1 MVQFHLSHSDKK
13 YFYPETAA
21 DITLE
26 QYVYFH
32 KFILP
37 QYPEVELDAIM
48 YRNDRDAV
56 YEKIK
61 PYARKLKV
69 ETKDVNQITVINEL
83 EKIIDTQEVK
93 DNVRRFLPS
102 LISTWSAFDKGLAQ
116 NLEIMDEVWETQ
128 VKYPYMAKVVNYF
141 TGIPLD
147 ACYGKVAESLELK
160 YLTYMFTKILNAI
173 SVPEEL
179 KYKQIYDFNGTLY
192 YLPDKLMSK
201 STLLEFAEAAQFD
214 KGRKAIENND
224 AQGLLHV
231 IAVLLRK
238 KDEAYS
244 DEIFQRNCIDFLKL
258 PLQVGF
264 EIGFFLT
271 KLSENY
277 QVDLQTSM
285 LRKAMQSMPALQNN

>member
-1 MVQFHLSHSDKK
+1 MVQFHLSHSDTK

-37 QYPEVELDAIM
+37 QYPEIELDALIAQKQM
-48 YRNDRDAV
+48 NAAYD
-56 YEKIK
+56 KIK
-61 PYARKLKV
+61 PYAKKLGIDLKA
-69 ETKDVNQITVINEL
+69 TPTDVVKEC
-83 EKIIDTQEVK
+83 EIILLTNNVK
-93 DNVRRFLPS
+93 DNVRRFLPA
-102 LISTWSAFDKGLAQ
+102 LIDQFNQSQSKLIECF
-116 NLEIMDEVWETQ
+116 EIMDEVWEAQ

-160 YLTYMFTKILNAI
+160 YLTFMFSKILNAI

-192 YLPDKLMSK
+192 YLPDKLMAK

-238 KDEAYS
+238 KDESYS
-244 DEIFQRNCIDFLKL
+244 EEVFQRNCIDFLKL

-271 KLSENY
+271 KLSESY

-285 LRKAMQSMPALQNN
+285 LRKAMQSMPALQDN

>member
-1 MVQFHLSHSDKK
+1 MVQFHLSHSDTK

-37 QYPEVELDAIM
+37 QYPEVELDALIAQKQM
-48 YRNDRDAV
+48 NAA

-61 PYARKLKV
+61 PYAKKLGVDLKTTPKDV
-69 ETKDVNQITVINEL
+69 VQECEIILLTKD
-83 EKIIDTQEVK
+83 VK
-93 DNVRRFLPS
+93 DNVRRFLPA
-102 LISTWSAFDKGLAQ
+102 LIDQFNASQSKLVECF
-116 NLEIMDEVWETQ
+116 EIMDEVWEAQ

-141 TGIPLD
+141 TGVPLN

-160 YLTYMFTKILNAI
+160 YLTFMFTKILNAI

-192 YLPDKLMSK
+192 YLPDKLMAK

-214 KGRKAIENND
+214 KGRKAIANND

-244 DEIFQRNCIDFLKL
+244 DEVFQRNCIDFLKL

-271 KLSENY
+271 KLSESY

-285 LRKAMQSMPALQNN
+285 LKKAMESMPPLQSN

>member
-1 MVQFHLSHSDKK
+1 MVQFHLSHSDTK

-37 QYPEVELDAIM
+37 QYPEVELDALIAQKQM
-48 YRNDRDAV
+48 NAA

-61 PYARKLKV
+61 PYAKILGIDLKTTPTDV
-69 ETKDVNQITVINEL
+69 VKECEIILLTKD
-83 EKIIDTQEVK
+83 VK
-93 DNVRRFLPS
+93 DNVRRFLPA
-102 LISTWSAFDKGLAQ
+102 LIDEFNKSQSKLVECF
-116 NLEIMDEVWETQ
+116 EIMDEVWEAQ

-160 YLTYMFTKILNAI
+160 YLNFMFTKILNAI

-192 YLPDKLMSK
+192 YLPDKLMAK

-214 KGRKAIENND
+214 KGRKAIANND

-244 DEIFQRNCIDFLKL
+244 DEVFQRNCIDFLKL

-271 KLSENY
+271 KLSESY
-277 QVDLQTSM
+277 TTDLQTSM
-285 LRKAMQSMPALQNN
+285 LKKAMESMPPLQSN

>member
-1 MVQFHLSHSDKK
+1 MVQFHLSHSDTK

-37 QYPEVELDAIM
+37 QYPEVELDALIAQKQM
-48 YRNDRDAV
+48 NAA

-61 PYARKLKV
+61 PYAKKLGIDLNKLWADV
-69 ETKDVNQITVINEL
+69 VKECEIILLTKD
-83 EKIIDTQEVK
+83 VK
-93 DNVRRFLPS
+93 DNVRRFLPA
-102 LISTWSAFDKGLAQ
+102 LIDQFNASQSKLVECF
-116 NLEIMDEVWETQ
+116 EIMDEVWEAQ

-141 TGIPLD
+141 TGVPLN

-160 YLTYMFTKILNAI
+160 YLTFMFTKILNAI

-192 YLPDKLMSK
+192 YLPDKLMAK

-244 DEIFQRNCIDFLKL
+244 DEVFQRNCIDFLKL

-271 KLSENY
+271 KLSESY
-277 QVDLQTSM
+277 TTDLQTSM
-285 LRKAMQSMPALQNN
+285 LKKAMESMPPLQSN

>member
-1 MVQFHLSHSDKK
+1 MVQFHLSHSDTK

-37 QYPEVELDAIM
+37 QYPEVELDALIAQKQM
-48 YRNDRDAV
+48 NAA

-61 PYARKLKV
+61 PYAKKLGIDLNKLWADV
-69 ETKDVNQITVINEL
+69 VKECEIILLTKD
-83 EKIIDTQEVK
+83 VK
-93 DNVRRFLPS
+93 DNVRRFLPA
-102 LISTWSAFDKGLAQ
+102 LIDQFNQSQSKLVECFG
-116 NLEIMDEVWETQ
+116 IMDEVWEAQ

-160 YLTYMFTKILNAI
+160 YLTFMFTKILNAI

-192 YLPDKLMSK
+192 YLPDKLMAK

-244 DEIFQRNCIDFLKL
+244 DEVFQRNCIDFLKL

-271 KLSENY
+271 KLSESY
-277 QVDLQTSM
+277 TTDLQTSM
-285 LRKAMQSMPALQNN
+285 LKKAMESMPPLQSN

>member
-1 MVQFHLSHSDKK
+1 MVQFHLSHSDTK

-37 QYPEVELDAIM
+37 QYPEVELDALIAQKQM
-48 YRNDRDAV
+48 IAA

-61 PYARKLKV
+61 PYAKKLGIDLKTTPTDV
-69 ETKDVNQITVINEL
+69 VQECEIILLTKD
-83 EKIIDTQEVK
+83 VK
-93 DNVRRFLPS
+93 DNVRRFLPA
-102 LISTWSAFDKGLAQ
+102 LIDQFNASQSKLVECF
-116 NLEIMDEVWETQ
+116 EIMDEVWEAQ

-141 TGIPLD
+141 TGVPLN

-160 YLTYMFTKILNAI
+160 YLTFMFTKILNAI

-192 YLPDKLMSK
+192 YLPDKLMAK

-214 KGRKAIENND
+214 KGRKAIANND

-244 DEIFQRNCIDFLKL
+244 DEVFQRNCIDFLKL

-271 KLSENY
+271 KLSESY
-277 QVDLQTSM
+277 TTDLQTSM
-285 LRKAMQSMPALQNN
+285 LKKAMESMPPLQSN

>member
-1 MVQFHLSHSDKK
+1 MVQFHLSHSDTK

-37 QYPEVELDAIM
+37 QYPEVELDALVAQKQM
-48 YRNDRDAV
+48 NAA

-61 PYARKLKV
+61 PYAKKLGIDLKTTLTDV
-69 ETKDVNQITVINEL
+69 VQECEIILLTKD
-83 EKIIDTQEVK
+83 VK
-93 DNVRRFLPS
+93 DNVRRFLPA
-102 LISTWSAFDKGLAQ
+102 LIDQFNQSQSKLIECF
-116 NLEIMDEVWETQ
+116 EIMDEVWEAN

-160 YLTYMFTKILNAI
+160 YLTFMFSKILNAI

-192 YLPDKLMSK
+192 YLPDKLMAK

-244 DEIFQRNCIDFLKL
+244 DEVFQRNCLDFLKL

-271 KLSENY
+271 KLSESY

-285 LRKAMQSMPALQNN
+285 LKKAMESMPPLQSN

>member
-1 MVQFHLSHSDKK
+1 MVQFHLSHSDTK

-37 QYPEVELDAIM
+37 QYPEVELDALVAQKQM
-48 YRNDRDAV
+48 KAA

-61 PYARKLKV
+61 PYAKKLGIDLFKLREDV
-69 ETKDVNQITVINEL
+69 VQELEIILLTKD
-83 EKIIDTQEVK
+83 VK
-93 DNVRRFLPS
+93 DNVRRFLPA
-102 LISTWSAFDKGLAQ
+102 LIDEFNQSQSKLIECF
-116 NLEIMDEVWETQ
+116 EIMDEVWEAQ

-160 YLTYMFTKILNAI
+160 YLTFMFGKILNAI

-192 YLPDKLMSK
+192 YLPDKLMAK

-244 DEIFQRNCIDFLKL
+244 DEVFQRNCIDFLKL
-258 PLQVGF
+258 PLQVAF

-271 KLSENY
+271 KLSESY

-285 LRKAMQSMPALQNN
+285 LRKAMESMPALQNN

>member
-1 MVQFHLSHSDKK
+1 MVQFHLSHSDTK

-37 QYPEVELDAIM
+37 QYPEVELDALIAQKQM
-48 YRNDRDAV
+48 NAA

-61 PYARKLKV
+61 PYAKKLGIDLK
-69 ETKDVNQITVINEL
+69 TTPTDVVQEC
-83 EKIIDTQEVK
+83 EIILLTNNVK
-93 DNVRRFLPS
+93 DNVRRFLPA
-102 LISTWSAFDKGLAQ
+102 LIDQFNQSQIKLVECFETMDK
-116 NLEIMDEVWETQ
+116 VWEAQ

-160 YLTYMFTKILNAI
+160 YLTFMFTKILNAI

-192 YLPDKLMSK
+192 YLPDKLMAK

-244 DEIFQRNCIDFLKL
+244 DEVFQRNCIDFLKL

-271 KLSENY
+271 KLSESY

-285 LRKAMQSMPALQNN
+285 LRKAMQSMPALQSN

>member
-1 MVQFHLSHSDKK
+1 MVQFSINNAPTK

-37 QYPEVELDAIM
+37 EYPDVELNALVAQRLM
-48 YRNDRDAV
+48 NES

-61 PYARKLKV
+61 PYAKKLKV
-69 ETKDVNQITVINEL
+69 
-83 EKIIDTQEVK
+83 DTSQAQNMVVDQCDNILKTNEVK
-93 DNVRRFLPS
+93 DNVRRFLPA
-102 LISTWSAFDKGLAQ
+102 LIDQYNASQ
-116 NLEIMDEVWETQ
+116 NKLVECLEIMDEVWEAT

-141 TGIPLD
+141 TCIPLD
-147 ACYGKVAESLELK
+147 ACFGKVAESLELK
-160 YLTYMFTKILNAI
+160 YLTFMFGKILNAI

-179 KYKQIYDFNGTLY
+179 KYKQIYDFNGTVY
-192 YLPDKLMSK
+192 YLPDKLMAK

-214 KGRKAIENND
+214 KARKAVENND

-244 DEIFQRNCIDFLKL
+244 EEVFQRNCIDFLKL
-258 PLQVGF
+258 PLQVAF
-264 EIGFFLT
+264 EVGFFLMR
-271 KLSENY
+271 LSENY
-277 QVDLQTSM
+277 QVDLQTSI
-285 LRKAMQSMPALQNN
+285 LKKAIATLPALHDN

>member
-1 MVQFHLSHSDKK
+1 MVQFHLSHSDTK

-37 QYPEVELDAIM
+37 QYPEVELDALVAQKQM
-48 YRNDRDAV
+48 NAA

-61 PYARKLKV
+61 PYAKKLGIDLKTTPTDV
-69 ETKDVNQITVINEL
+69 VQECEIILLTKD
-83 EKIIDTQEVK
+83 VK
-93 DNVRRFLPS
+93 DNVRRFLPA
-102 LISTWSAFDKGLAQ
+102 LIDQFNKSQSKLVECF
-116 NLEIMDEVWETQ
+116 EIMDEVWEAQ

-160 YLTYMFTKILNAI
+160 YLTFMFSKILNAI

-244 DEIFQRNCIDFLKL
+244 DEVFQRNCIDFLKL

-264 EIGFFLT
+264 EVGFFLT
-271 KLSENY
+271 KLSESY

-285 LRKAMQSMPALQNN
+285 LKKAMESMPPLQSN

>member
-1 MVQFHLSHSDKK
+1 MVQFHLSHSDTK

-37 QYPEVELDAIM
+37 GYPEVELDALIAQKQM
-48 YRNDRDAV
+48 KAA

-61 PYARKLKV
+61 PYANKLGIDLKTTTTEV
-69 ETKDVNQITVINEL
+69 VQECE
-83 EKIIDTQEVK
+83 IILLTNNVK
-93 DNVRRFLPS
+93 DNVRRFLPA
-102 LISTWSAFDKGLAQ
+102 LIDQFNQSQKALDKC
-116 NLEIMDEVWETQ
+116 LEIMDEVWESQ
-128 VKYPYMAKVVNYF
+128 VKYPYMAKTVNYF

-160 YLTYMFTKILNAI
+160 YLTYMFSKILNAI
-173 SVPEEL
+173 SVPEIL
-179 KYKQIYDFNGTLY
+179 KYKQIYDFNGALY

-244 DEIFQRNCIDFLKL
+244 EEVFQRNCIDFLKL

-264 EIGFFLT
+264 EIGFF
-271 KLSENY
+271 
-277 QVDLQTSM
+277 
-285 LRKAMQSMPALQNN
+285 

>member
-1 MVQFHLSHSDKK
+1 L
-13 YFYPETAA
+13 
-21 DITLE
+21 
-26 QYVYFH
+26 
-32 KFILP
+32 
-37 QYPEVELDAIM
+37 
-48 YRNDRDAV
+48 
-56 YEKIK
+56 
-61 PYARKLKV
+61 
-69 ETKDVNQITVINEL
+69 TKD
-83 EKIIDTQEVK
+83 VK
-93 DNVRRFLPS
+93 DNVRRFLPA
-102 LISTWSAFDKGLAQ
+102 LIDQFNASQSKLVECF
-116 NLEIMDEVWETQ
+116 EIMDEVWEAQ

-160 YLTYMFTKILNAI
+160 YLNFMFTKILNAI

-192 YLPDKLMSK
+192 YLPDKLMAK

-214 KGRKAIENND
+214 KGRKAIANND

-244 DEIFQRNCIDFLKL
+244 DEVFQRNCIDFLKL

-271 KLSENY
+271 KLSESY
-277 QVDLQTSM
+277 TTDLQTSM
-285 LRKAMQSMPALQNN
+285 LKKAMESMPPLQSN

>member
-1 MVQFHLSHSDKK
+1 MVQFHLSHSDTK

-37 QYPEVELDAIM
+37 GYPEVELDALIAQKQM
-48 YRNDRDAV
+48 KAA

-61 PYARKLKV
+61 PYANKLGIDLKTTTTEV
-69 ETKDVNQITVINEL
+69 VQECE
-83 EKIIDTQEVK
+83 IILLTNNVK
-93 DNVRRFLPS
+93 DNVRRFLPA
-102 LISTWSAFDKGLAQ
+102 LIDQFNQSQKALDKC
-116 NLEIMDEVWETQ
+116 LEIMDEVWESQ
-128 VKYPYMAKVVNYF
+128 VKYPYMAKTVNYF

-160 YLTYMFTKILNAI
+160 YLTFMFSKILNAI

-179 KYKQIYDFNGTLY
+179 TYKQIYDFNGALY

-244 DEIFQRNCIDFLKL
+244 EEVFQRNCIDFLKL

-285 LRKAMQSMPALQNN
+285 LRKAMESMPTLQSN

>member
-1 MVQFHLSHSDKK
+1 MVQFSINNAPTK

-37 QYPEVELDAIM
+37 EYPKVELDALVAQRLM
-48 YRNDRDAV
+48 NEA

-61 PYARKLKV
+61 PYAKKLKV
-69 ETKDVNQITVINEL
+69 DLSQADNDVVDQCDVILITN
-83 EKIIDTQEVK
+83 EVK
-93 DNVRRFLPS
+93 DNVRRFLPA
-102 LISTWSAFDKGLAQ
+102 LIQQYNANQ
-116 NLEIMDEVWETQ
+116 NKLVNCLETMDEVWEAN

-147 ACYGKVAESLELK
+147 ACFGKAAESLELK
-160 YLTYMFTKILNAI
+160 YLTFMFGKILNAI

-179 KYKQIYDFNGTLY
+179 KYKQIYDFNGTVY
-192 YLPDKLMSK
+192 YLPDTLMAK

-214 KGRKAIENND
+214 KARKAVENND

-244 DEIFQRNCIDFLKL
+244 EEVFQRNCIDFLKL
-258 PLQVGF
+258 PLQVAF
-264 EIGFFLT
+264 EVGFFLMR
-271 KLSENY
+271 LSENY

-285 LRKAMQSMPALQNN
+285 LKKAIATLPALHDN

>member
-1 MVQFHLSHSDKK
+1 MVQFHLTHSDTK

-37 QYPEVELDAIM
+37 DYPKVELDALVAQRLM
-48 YRNDRDAV
+48 NEAYGQ
-56 YEKIK
+56 IK
-61 PYARKLKV
+61 PYAKKLRV
-69 ETKDVNQITVINEL
+69 DL
-83 EKIIDTQEVK
+83 TQGQSMVVDQCDNILKTNEVK

-102 LISTWSAFDKGLAQ
+102 LISLFYKREFELIDC
-116 NLEIMDEVWETQ
+116 LETMDEVWEAN

-147 ACYGKVAESLELK
+147 ACFGKVAESLELK
-160 YLTYMFTKILNAI
+160 YLTFMFGKILNAI

-179 KYKQIYDFNGTLY
+179 KYKQIYDFNGTVY
-192 YLPDKLMSK
+192 YLPDTLMAK

-214 KGRKAIENND
+214 KARKAVANND

-244 DEIFQRNCIDFLKL
+244 EEVFQRNCLDFLKL

-285 LRKAMQSMPALQNN
+285 LKKAMQSMPALQDN

>member
-1 MVQFHLSHSDKK
+1 MVQFHLSHSDTK

-37 QYPEVELDAIM
+37 QYPEVELDALVAQKQM
-48 YRNDRDAV
+48 NAA

-61 PYARKLKV
+61 PYAKKLNVDLKA
-69 ETKDVNQITVINEL
+69 TPRDVVQEC
-83 EKIIDTQEVK
+83 EIILLTNNVK

-102 LISTWSAFDKGLAQ
+102 LIDQFNQSQSKLVECF
-116 NLEIMDEVWETQ
+116 EIMDEVWEAQ

-141 TGIPLD
+141 TGIPID

-160 YLTYMFTKILNAI
+160 YLTYMFSKILNAI

-192 YLPDKLMSK
+192 YLPDKLMAK

-244 DEIFQRNCIDFLKL
+244 DEVFQRNCLDFLQL

-271 KLSENY
+271 KLSESY

-285 LRKAMQSMPALQNN
+285 LRKAMESMPALQDN

>member
-1 MVQFHLSHSDKK
+1 MVQFHLSHSDTK

-37 QYPEVELDAIM
+37 QYPEVELDALIAQKQM
-48 YRNDRDAV
+48 KAA

-61 PYARKLKV
+61 PYAKKLGVDLLKLWADV
-69 ETKDVNQITVINEL
+69 VKECEIILLTKD
-83 EKIIDTQEVK
+83 VK
-93 DNVRRFLPS
+93 DNVRRFLPA
-102 LISTWSAFDKGLAQ
+102 LIDEFNKSQSKLVECF
-116 NLEIMDEVWETQ
+116 EIMDEVWEAQ

-160 YLTYMFTKILNAI
+160 YLNFMFTKILNAI

-192 YLPDKLMSK
+192 YLPDKLMAK

-214 KGRKAIENND
+214 KGRKAIANND

-244 DEIFQRNCIDFLKL
+244 DEVFQRNCIDFLKL

-271 KLSENY
+271 KLSESY
-277 QVDLQTSM
+277 TTDLQTSM
-285 LRKAMQSMPALQNN
+285 LKKAMESMPPLQSN

>member
-1 MVQFHLSHSDKK
+1 MVQFHLSHSDTK

-37 QYPEVELDAIM
+37 QYPEVELDALIAQKQM
-48 YRNDRDAV
+48 NAA

-61 PYARKLKV
+61 PYAKKLGIDLKTTPTDV
-69 ETKDVNQITVINEL
+69 VQECEIILLTKD
-83 EKIIDTQEVK
+83 VK
-93 DNVRRFLPS
+93 DNVRRFLPA
-102 LISTWSAFDKGLAQ
+102 LIDEFNKSQSKLVECFG
-116 NLEIMDEVWETQ
+116 IMDEVWEAQ

-160 YLTYMFTKILNAI
+160 YLTFMFTKILNAI

-192 YLPDKLMSK
+192 YLPDKLMAK

-214 KGRKAIENND
+214 KGRKAIANND
-224 AQGLLHV
+224 AQGLLPV

-244 DEIFQRNCIDFLKL
+244 DEVFQRNCIDFLKL

-271 KLSENY
+271 KLSERYTN
-277 QVDLQTSM
+277 DLQTSM
-285 LRKAMQSMPALQNN
+285 LKKAMESMPPLQSN

>member
-1 MVQFHLSHSDKK
+1 MVQFHLSHSDTK

-32 KFILP
+32 KFILH
-37 QYPEVELDAIM
+37 QYHEVELDALIAQKQM
-48 YRNDRDAV
+48 NAAYI
-56 YEKIK
+56 KIK
-61 PYARKLKV
+61 PYAKKLGIDLKTTPTDV
-69 ETKDVNQITVINEL
+69 VKECEIILLTKN
-83 EKIIDTQEVK
+83 VK
-93 DNVRRFLPS
+93 DNVRRFLPA
-102 LISTWSAFDKGLAQ
+102 LIDQYNANQKALDKC
-116 NLEIMDEVWETQ
+116 LEIMDEVWEAQ

-160 YLTYMFTKILNAI
+160 YLTFMFTKILNAI

-192 YLPDKLMSK
+192 YLPDKLMAK

-214 KGRKAIENND
+214 KGRKAIANND

-244 DEIFQRNCIDFLKL
+244 DEVFQRNCIDFLKL

-271 KLSENY
+271 KLSESY
-277 QVDLQTSM
+277 TTDLQTSM
-285 LRKAMQSMPALQNN
+285 LKKAMESMPPLQSN

>member
-1 MVQFHLSHSDKK
+1 MVQFHLSHSDTK

-37 QYPEVELDAIM
+37 QYPEVELDALVAQKQM
-48 YRNDRDAV
+48 KAAYD
-56 YEKIK
+56 KIK
-61 PYARKLKV
+61 PYAKKLGIDLNKLWADV
-69 ETKDVNQITVINEL
+69 VQECEIILLTKD
-83 EKIIDTQEVK
+83 VK

-102 LISTWSAFDKGLAQ
+102 LIDQFNQSQSKLVECF
-116 NLEIMDEVWETQ
+116 EIMDEVWESQ

-160 YLTYMFTKILNAI
+160 YLTFMFTKILNAI

-192 YLPDKLMSK
+192 YLPDKLMAK

-214 KGRKAIENND
+214 KGRKAIANND

-244 DEIFQRNCIDFLKL
+244 DEVFQRNCIDFLKL

-271 KLSENY
+271 KLSESY
-277 QVDLQTSM
+277 TTDLQTSM
-285 LRKAMQSMPALQNN
+285 LKKAMESMPPLQSN

>member
-1 MVQFHLSHSDKK
+1 
-13 YFYPETAA
+13 
-21 DITLE
+21 LE

-37 QYPEVELDAIM
+37 EYPEVELDALVAQKQM
-48 YRNDRDAV
+48 KAAYD
-56 YEKIK
+56 KIK
-61 PYARKLKV
+61 PYAKKLNVDLLKLWV
-69 ETKDVNQITVINEL
+69 DVVQEC
-83 EKIIDTQEVK
+83 EIILLTNDVK
-93 DNVRRFLPS
+93 DNVRRFLPA
-102 LISTWSAFDKGLAQ
+102 LIDQFNQSQKALDKC
-116 NLEIMDEVWETQ
+116 LEIMDEVWAAQ

-192 YLPDKLMSK
+192 YLPDKLMAK

-244 DEIFQRNCIDFLKL
+244 EEVFQRNCIDFLKL

-271 KLSENY
+271 KLSESY

-285 LRKAMQSMPALQNN
+285 LRKAMQSMPAPQDN

>member
-1 MVQFHLSHSDKK
+1 MVQFHLSHSDTK

-37 QYPEVELDAIM
+37 QYPEVELDALIAQKQM
-48 YRNDRDAV
+48 NAA

-61 PYARKLKV
+61 PYAKKLGIDLKTTPTDV
-69 ETKDVNQITVINEL
+69 VKECEIILLTKD
-83 EKIIDTQEVK
+83 VK
-93 DNVRRFLPS
+93 DNVRRFLPA
-102 LISTWSAFDKGLAQ
+102 LIDQFNASQSKLVECF
-116 NLEIMDEVWETQ
+116 EIMDEVWEAN

-141 TGIPLD
+141 TGIPLN

-160 YLTYMFTKILNAI
+160 YLTFMFTKILNAI

-192 YLPDKLMSK
+192 YLPDKLMAK

-214 KGRKAIENND
+214 KGRKAIANND

-244 DEIFQRNCIDFLKL
+244 DEVFQRNCIDFLKL

-271 KLSENY
+271 KLSESY
-277 QVDLQTSM
+277 TTDLQTSM
-285 LRKAMQSMPALQNN
+285 LKKAMESMPPLQSN

>member
-1 MVQFHLSHSDKK
+1 MVQFHLSHSDTK

-37 QYPEVELDAIM
+37 QYPEVELDALVAQKQM
-48 YRNDRDAV
+48 NAA

-61 PYARKLKV
+61 PYAKKLGIDLKTTPTEV
-69 ETKDVNQITVINEL
+69 VQECEIILLTKDV
-83 EKIIDTQEVK
+83 K
-93 DNVRRFLPS
+93 DNARRFLPA
-102 LISTWSAFDKGLAQ
+102 LIDQFNQSQSKLVECF
-116 NLEIMDEVWETQ
+116 EIMDEVWEAQ

-147 ACYGKVAESLELK
+147 ACYGKVAQSLELK
-160 YLTYMFTKILNAI
+160 YLTFMFTKILNAI

-192 YLPDKLMSK
+192 YLPDKLMAK

-244 DEIFQRNCIDFLKL
+244 DEVFQRNCIDFLKL

-271 KLSENY
+271 KLSESY

-285 LRKAMQSMPALQNN
+285 LKKAMESMPPLQSN

>member
-1 MVQFHLSHSDKK
+1 MVQFHLSHSDTK

-37 QYPEVELDAIM
+37 GYPEVELDALIAQKQM
-48 YRNDRDAV
+48 NAA

-61 PYARKLKV
+61 PYANKLGIDLKTTTTEV
-69 ETKDVNQITVINEL
+69 VQECE
-83 EKIIDTQEVK
+83 IILLTNNVK
-93 DNVRRFLPS
+93 DNVRRFLPA
-102 LISTWSAFDKGLAQ
+102 LIEQFNTSQKALDKC
-116 NLEIMDEVWETQ
+116 LEIMDEVWESQ
-128 VKYPYMAKVVNYF
+128 VKYPYMAKTVNYF

-160 YLTYMFTKILNAI
+160 YLTFMFSKILNAI

-192 YLPDKLMSK
+192 YLPDKLMAK

-244 DEIFQRNCIDFLKL
+244 EEVFQRNCIDFLKL

-285 LRKAMQSMPALQNN
+285 LRKAMESMPTLQSN

>member
-1 MVQFHLSHSDKK
+1 MVQFHLSHSDTK

-37 QYPEVELDAIM
+37 QYPEVELDALVAQKQVI
-48 YRNDRDAV
+48 AA

-61 PYARKLKV
+61 PYAKKFGIDLFKLREDV
-69 ETKDVNQITVINEL
+69 VQELEIILLTKD
-83 EKIIDTQEVK
+83 VK
-93 DNVRRFLPS
+93 DNVRRFLPA
-102 LISTWSAFDKGLAQ
+102 LIDEFNKSQSKLI
-116 NLEIMDEVWETQ
+116 ECCEVMDEVWEAQ

-160 YLTYMFTKILNAI
+160 YLTFMFGKILNAI

-179 KYKQIYDFNGTLY
+179 KYKQLYDFNGTLY
-192 YLPDKLMSK
+192 YLPDKLMAK

-244 DEIFQRNCIDFLKL
+244 EEVFQRNCIDFLKL

-271 KLSENY
+271 KLSESY
-277 QVDLQTSM
+277 TTDLQTSM
-285 LRKAMQSMPALQNN
+285 LKKAMESMPPLQSN

>member
-1 MVQFHLSHSDKK
+1 MVQFHLSHSDTK

-37 QYPEVELDAIM
+37 QYPEVELDALIAQKQM
-48 YRNDRDAV
+48 NAAYD
-56 YEKIK
+56 KIK
-61 PYARKLKV
+61 PYAKKLGVDLLKLWADV
-69 ETKDVNQITVINEL
+69 VKECEIILLTKD
-83 EKIIDTQEVK
+83 VK
-93 DNVRRFLPS
+93 DNVRRFLPA
-102 LISTWSAFDKGLAQ
+102 LIDQFNQSQSKLIECF
-116 NLEIMDEVWETQ
+116 EIMDEVWEAQ

-141 TGIPLD
+141 TGVPLN

-160 YLTYMFTKILNAI
+160 YLTFMFSKILNAI

-192 YLPDKLMSK
+192 YLPDKLMAK

-214 KGRKAIENND
+214 KGRKAIANND

-244 DEIFQRNCIDFLKL
+244 DEVFQRNCIDFLKL

-264 EIGFFLT
+264 EVGFFLM
-271 KLSENY
+271 KLSESY
-277 QVDLQTSM
+277 TSDLQTSM
-285 LRKAMQSMPALQNN
+285 LKKAMESMPTLHDN

>member
-1 MVQFHLSHSDKK
+1 MVQFHLSHSDTK

-37 QYPEVELDAIM
+37 QYPEVELDALVAQKQVI
-48 YRNDRDAV
+48 AA

-61 PYARKLKV
+61 PYAKKFGIDLFKLREDV
-69 ETKDVNQITVINEL
+69 VQELEIILLTKD
-83 EKIIDTQEVK
+83 VK
-93 DNVRRFLPS
+93 DNVRRFLPA
-102 LISTWSAFDKGLAQ
+102 LIDQFNQSQSKLIECC
-116 NLEIMDEVWETQ
+116 EIMDEVWEAQ

-160 YLTYMFTKILNAI
+160 YLTFMFGKILNAI

-179 KYKQIYDFNGTLY
+179 KYKQLYDFNGTLY
-192 YLPDKLMSK
+192 YLPDKLMAK

-244 DEIFQRNCIDFLKL
+244 EEVFQRNCIDFLKL

-271 KLSENY
+271 KLSESY
-277 QVDLQTSM
+277 TTDLQTSM
-285 LRKAMQSMPALQNN
+285 LKKAMQSMPALHDN

>member
-1 MVQFHLSHSDKK
+1 MVQFHLSHSDTK

-37 QYPEVELDAIM
+37 QYPEVELDALVAQKQM
-48 YRNDRDAV
+48 NAAY
-56 YEKIK
+56 YKIK
-61 PYARKLKV
+61 PYAKKLGIDLKTTPTDV
-69 ETKDVNQITVINEL
+69 VQELEIILLTKD
-83 EKIIDTQEVK
+83 VK
-93 DNVRRFLPS
+93 DNVRRFLPA
-102 LISTWSAFDKGLAQ
+102 LIDQFNQSQSKLVECFG
-116 NLEIMDEVWETQ
+116 IMDEVWEAQ

-160 YLTYMFTKILNAI
+160 YLTFMFSKILNAI

-192 YLPDKLMSK
+192 YLPDKLMAK

-244 DEIFQRNCIDFLKL
+244 DEVFQRNCIDFLKL

-271 KLSENY
+271 KLSESY

-285 LRKAMQSMPALQNN
+285 LRKAMESMPALQDN

>member
-1 MVQFHLSHSDKK
+1 MVQFSINNTPTK

-37 QYPEVELDAIM
+37 EYPKVELDALVAQRLM
-48 YRNDRDAV
+48 NEAYGQ
-56 YEKIK
+56 IK
-61 PYARKLKV
+61 PYAKKLKV
-69 ETKDVNQITVINEL
+69 DLSQEDNEVVGQCDVILITN
-83 EKIIDTQEVK
+83 EVK

-102 LISTWSAFDKGLAQ
+102 LISVYYKRKKELIDC
-116 NLEIMDEVWETQ
+116 LEIMDEVWEAT

-147 ACYGKVAESLELK
+147 ACFGKVAESLELK
-160 YLTYMFTKILNAI
+160 YLIFMFGKILNAI

-179 KYKQIYDFNGTLY
+179 KYKQIYDFNGTVY
-192 YLPDKLMSK
+192 YLPDTLMAKSK
-201 STLLEFAEAAQFD
+201 LLEFAEAAQFD
-214 KGRKAIENND
+214 KARKAVANND

-244 DEIFQRNCIDFLKL
+244 EEVFQRNCIDFLKL

-285 LRKAMQSMPALQNN
+285 LKKAIATLPALHDN

>member
-1 MVQFHLSHSDKK
+1 MVQFHLSHSDTK

-37 QYPEVELDAIM
+37 QYPEVELDALVAQKQVI
-48 YRNDRDAV
+48 AA

-61 PYARKLKV
+61 PYAKKFGIDLFKLREDV
-69 ETKDVNQITVINEL
+69 VQELEIILLTKD
-83 EKIIDTQEVK
+83 VK
-93 DNVRRFLPS
+93 DNVRRFLPA
-102 LISTWSAFDKGLAQ
+102 LIDQFNQSQSKLIECC
-116 NLEIMDEVWETQ
+116 EIMDEVWEAQ

-160 YLTYMFTKILNAI
+160 YLTFMFTKILNAI

-192 YLPDKLMSK
+192 YLPDKLMAK

-244 DEIFQRNCIDFLKL
+244 DEVFQRNCIDFLKL

-277 QVDLQTSM
+277 TTDLQTSM
-285 LRKAMQSMPALQNN
+285 LRKVMESMPPLQNN

>member
-1 MVQFHLSHSDKK
+1 MLKLWADVVKEC
-13 YFYPETAA
+13 ET
-21 DITLE
+21 
-26 QYVYFH
+26 
-32 KFILP
+32 IL
-37 QYPEVELDAIM
+37 LTD
-48 YRNDRDAV
+48 N
-56 YEKIK
+56 
-61 PYARKLKV
+61 
-69 ETKDVNQITVINEL
+69 
-83 EKIIDTQEVK
+83 VK
-93 DNVRRFLPS
+93 DNVRRFLPA
-102 LISTWSAFDKGLAQ
+102 LIDQFNQSQSKLVECFG
-116 NLEIMDEVWETQ
+116 IMDEVWEAQ

-160 YLTYMFTKILNAI
+160 YLTYMITKILNAI

-192 YLPDKLMSK
+192 YLPDKLMAK

-244 DEIFQRNCIDFLKL
+244 DEVFQRNCLDFLKL

>member
-1 MVQFHLSHSDKK
+1 MVVFNIGNKAVR
-13 YFYPETAA
+13 YEYPETAA

-37 QYPEVELDAIM
+37 EYPEIELDALVAQKQM
-48 YRNDRDAV
+48 NAAYD
-56 YEKIK
+56 KIK
-61 PYARKLKV
+61 PYAKKLNVDLK
-69 ETKDVNQITVINEL
+69 TTPTDVVQEC
-83 EKIIDTQEVK
+83 EIILLTNDVK
-93 DNVRRFLPS
+93 DNVRRFLPA
-102 LISTWSAFDKGLAQ
+102 LIDQFNANQKALD
-116 NLEIMDEVWETQ
+116 NCLEIMDEVWEAQ

-192 YLPDKLMSK
+192 YLPDKLMAK

-244 DEIFQRNCIDFLKL
+244 DEVFQRNCIDFLKL
-258 PLQVGF
+258 PLQVAF

-271 KLSENY
+271 KLSEKY
-277 QVDLQTSM
+277 TLDLQTSM
-285 LRKAMQSMPALQNN
+285 LRKVMQNLN

>member
-1 MVQFHLSHSDKK
+1 LGIDLKTTPTDVVQ
-13 YFYPETAA
+13 
-21 DITLE
+21 
-26 QYVYFH
+26 
-32 KFILP
+32 
-37 QYPEVELDAIM
+37 
-48 YRNDRDAV
+48 
-56 YEKIK
+56 
-61 PYARKLKV
+61 
-69 ETKDVNQITVINEL
+69 EL
-83 EKIIDTQEVK
+83 EIILLTNNVK
-93 DNVRRFLPS
+93 DNVRRFLPA
-102 LISTWSAFDKGLAQ
+102 LIDQFNANQKALDKC
-116 NLEIMDEVWETQ
+116 LEIMDEVWEAQ

-160 YLTYMFTKILNAI
+160 YLTYMFSKILNAI

-179 KYKQIYDFNGTLY
+179 KYKQIYDFNETLY
-192 YLPDKLMSK
+192 YLPDKLMAK

-244 DEIFQRNCIDFLKL
+244 DEVFQRNCIDFLKL

-271 KLSENY
+271 KLSESY

-285 LRKAMQSMPALQNN
+285 LRKAMESMPQLQDN

>member
-1 MVQFHLSHSDKK
+1 MVQFHLSHSDTK

-37 QYPEVELDAIM
+37 QYPEVELDALIAQKQM
-48 YRNDRDAV
+48 KAA

-61 PYARKLKV
+61 PYAKKLGVDLNKLWRDV
-69 ETKDVNQITVINEL
+69 VQECEIILLTKD
-83 EKIIDTQEVK
+83 VK
-93 DNVRRFLPS
+93 DNVRRFLPA
-102 LISTWSAFDKGLAQ
+102 LIDEFNKSQSKLIECFG
-116 NLEIMDEVWETQ
+116 IMDEVWEAQ

-160 YLTYMFTKILNAI
+160 YLTFMFTKILNAI

-192 YLPDKLMSK
+192 YLPDKLMAK

-238 KDEAYS
+238 KDETYS
-244 DEIFQRNCIDFLKL
+244 DEVFQRNCIDFLKL

-271 KLSENY
+271 KLSESY
-277 QVDLQTSM
+277 TTDLQTSM
-285 LRKAMQSMPALQNN
+285 LKKAMESMPALHDN

>member
-1 MVQFHLSHSDKK
+1 MVQFHLSHSDTK

-37 QYPEVELDAIM
+37 QYPEVELDALIAQKQM
-48 YRNDRDAV
+48 NAS

-61 PYARKLKV
+61 PYAKKLGIDLFKLREDV
-69 ETKDVNQITVINEL
+69 VQELEIILLTKD
-83 EKIIDTQEVK
+83 VK
-93 DNVRRFLPS
+93 DNVRRFLPA
-102 LISTWSAFDKGLAQ
+102 LIDQYNANQKALDKC
-116 NLEIMDEVWETQ
+116 LEIMDEVWEAQ

-147 ACYGKVAESLELK
+147 ACYGKVSESLELK
-160 YLTYMFTKILNAI
+160 YLTFMFSKILNAI

-192 YLPDKLMSK
+192 YLPDKLMAK

-244 DEIFQRNCIDFLKL
+244 DEVFQRNCIDFLKL

-271 KLSENY
+271 KLSESY
-277 QVDLQTSM
+277 TTDLQTSM
-285 LRKAMQSMPALQNN
+285 LKKAMESMPPLQSN